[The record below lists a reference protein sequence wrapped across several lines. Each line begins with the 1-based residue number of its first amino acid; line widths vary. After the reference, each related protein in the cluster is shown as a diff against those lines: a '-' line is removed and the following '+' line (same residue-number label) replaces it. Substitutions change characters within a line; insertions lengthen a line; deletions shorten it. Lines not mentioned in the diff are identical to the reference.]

1 VGWTLVFAV
10 IWLSIPA
17 LAVGVHKEIAYL
29 LSWIPSIME
38 TSLDMLS
45 YTDTKN
51 QALFSMVIRFFSD
64 CGQGVNVLH
73 LTFEQGKALGYALA
87 AFLYLSVFIPPK
99 GKLRDQKLDYALL
112 FCFLPLFNPNG
123 WILNFV
129 ALVVP
134 YMFLIAYLI
143 EVKWKDLFVAACV
156 VAGFMATSLMAQDVV
171 GNDMQNRG
179 ELFSNVTIGTLLL
192 VIALLKLKFYGM
204 HRLFQEGKINEGLA

>member
-1 VGWTLVFAV
+1 
-10 IWLSIPA
+10 
-17 LAVGVHKEIAYL
+17 
-29 LSWIPSIME
+29 
-38 TSLDMLS
+38 
-45 YTDTKN
+45 
-51 QALFSMVIRFFSD
+51 MVIRFFSD